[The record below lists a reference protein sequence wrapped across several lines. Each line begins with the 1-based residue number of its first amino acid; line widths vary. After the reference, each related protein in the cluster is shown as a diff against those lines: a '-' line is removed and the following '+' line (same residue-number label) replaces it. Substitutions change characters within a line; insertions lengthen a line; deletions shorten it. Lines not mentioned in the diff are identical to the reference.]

1 MVLRFRLHAAENGYR
16 QSQYRREKTVASEN
30 LRKGEKL
37 LFVPP
42 SLGISADSVRTN
54 GEAGEVM
61 KRYDVSDWA
70 LQLFKE
76 HNYLGPSGLAENDKA
91 AISLKA
97 TELTLGL
104 PISRSPVYTEKIWM
118 AQIVGWPQVRSFRK
132 NTMATTCQCGSNGA
146 TMKDKLC
153 ETKLKDILNGKDYVL
168 TYEDKDGDWMRAG
181 DVPLEMFIDVCKKL
195 KIMKGCNAIGLGKF
209 FFFTWFPTQIC
220 STFLNIIFEIS

>member
-1 MVLRFRLHAAENGYR
+1 MAIERVNIGERRL
-16 QSQYRREKTVASEN
+16 VASEN

-37 LFVPP
+37 LFVPS

-54 GEAGEVM
+54 GEAVEVM

-70 LQLFKE
+70 LQSGRVFKE
-76 HNYLGPSGLAENDKA
+76 HNYLGPSGLAEDDKA

-104 PISRSPVYTEKIWM
+104 PVSRSPVYTEKIWM
-118 AQIVGWPQVRSFRK
+118 AQIGCWPQVRSFRK
-132 NTMATTCQCGSNGA
+132 NTMATTCQCGSNRA
-146 TMKDKLC
+146 TWKDKLC

-168 TYEDKDGDWMRAG
+168 TYEDKDGEWMRAG

-195 KIMKGCNAIGLGKF
+195 KIMKGCNAIGLVIWQSRGSEVVELVGRQLF
-209 FFFTWFPTQIC
+209 VVDYV
-220 STFLNIIFEIS
+220 

>member
-1 MVLRFRLHAAENGYR
+1 MAIDRVNIGERRL
-16 QSQYRREKTVASEN
+16 VASEN

-76 HNYLGPSGLAENDKA
+76 HNYLGPSGAEDDKA

-97 TELTLGL
+97 TELRLGL
-104 PISRSPVYTEKIWM
+104 LVSRSPVYTEKIWM

-132 NTMATTCQCGSNGA
+132 NTMATTCYAALFVKVSMDGAPYLRKVDLRSYTNYMELSSALEKMFTTFTLGQCGSNRA
-146 TMKDKLC
+146 TWKDKLC
-153 ETKLKDILNGKDYVL
+153 EAKLKDILNGKDYVL
-168 TYEDKDGDWMRAG
+168 MKTRMEIGC
-181 DVPLEMFIDVCKKL
+181 VLEMFHWTKFYFLFL
-195 KIMKGCNAIGLGKF
+195 K
-209 FFFTWFPTQIC
+209 T
-220 STFLNIIFEIS
+220 S

>member
-1 MVLRFRLHAAENGYR
+1 MAIDRVNIGERRL
-16 QSQYRREKTVASEN
+16 VASEN

-76 HNYLGPSGLAENDKA
+76 HNYLGPSGLAEDDKA

-104 PISRSPVYTEKIWM
+104 LVSRSPVYTEKIWM

-132 NTMATTCQCGSNGA
+132 NTMATTCSAALFVKVSMDGAPYLRKVDLRSYTNYMELSSALEKMFTTFTLGQCGSNRA
-146 TMKDKLC
+146 TWKDKLS

-168 TYEDKDGDWMRAG
+168 MKTRMEIGC
-181 DVPLEMFIDVCKKL
+181 VLEMFHWTKFYFLFL
-195 KIMKGCNAIGLGKF
+195 K
-209 FFFTWFPTQIC
+209 T
-220 STFLNIIFEIS
+220 S

>member
-1 MVLRFRLHAAENGYR
+1 MAIDRVNIGERRL
-16 QSQYRREKTVASEN
+16 VASEN

-76 HNYLGPSGLAENDKA
+76 HNYLGPSGLAEDDKA

-97 TELTLGL
+97 TELRLGL
-104 PISRSPVYTEKIWM
+104 PVSRSPVCTEKIWM

-132 NTMATTCQCGSNGA
+132 NTMATTCQCGSNRA
-146 TMKDKLC
+146 TWKDKLC
-153 ETKLKDILNGKDYVL
+153 EAKLKDILNGKDYVL
-168 TYEDKDGDWMRAG
+168 MKTRMEIGC
-181 DVPLEMFIDVCKKL
+181 VLEMFHWTKFYFLFL
-195 KIMKGCNAIGLGKF
+195 K
-209 FFFTWFPTQIC
+209 T
-220 STFLNIIFEIS
+220 S

>member
-70 LQLFKE
+70 LQCSAALIVKVSMDGAPYPRKVDQRSYN
-76 HNYLGPSGLAENDKA
+76 NYMELSSALEKMFTTFTLVQWILWCLG
-91 AISLKA
+91 
-97 TELTLGL
+97 
-104 PISRSPVYTEKIWM
+104 
-118 AQIVGWPQVRSFRK
+118 
-132 NTMATTCQCGSNGA
+132 QCGSNGA

-195 KIMKGCNAIGLGKF
+195 NIMKGCNAIGLGAAPRAMEK
-209 FFFTWFPTQIC
+209 
-220 STFLNIIFEIS
+220 SKMRA